1 MVGAWVGD
9 SLVIGVG
16 TIVGEGV
23 GPRVGA
29 VGECVGAVGRS
40 VGIFVGSS
48 KGFAAF
54 AASSSTPGSFE
65 SSISLSSSS
74 PPTETAPKL
83 LSLRLVGDGVGTIV
97 TPFLV
102 GAADGAAECV
112 GNAVGPS
119 VGNSCAKSENLLPLM
134 APHWEFGA
142 AVGNVVGTATGALVL
157 FAHFLVAEQ
166 CWLMQSSRTK
176 QCLP

>member
-1 MVGAWVGD
+1 MARRPLLVGAHLLSRRPLLVGD
-9 SLVIGVG
+9 DDGVS
-16 TIVGEGV
+16 
-23 GPRVGA
+23 
-29 VGECVGAVGRS
+29 VGRS

-83 LSLRLVGDGVGTIV
+83 LSLRLVGDGVGTVV

-102 GAADGAAECV
+102 GAADGAAEYV

-119 VGNSCAKSENLLPLM
+119 VGDRYVS
-134 APHWEFGA
+134 
-142 AVGNVVGTATGALVL
+142 AVSPST
-157 FAHFLVAEQ
+157 
-166 CWLMQSSRTK
+166 
-176 QCLP
+176 